1 MYQRDYYNRKVSDLV
16 SACHK
21 DIVDI
26 MKENGIEKIMFY
38 QHKDVLEEG
47 VPMVTFNNDKA
58 GQGQGFGVYTDS
70 DGNRV
75 VETDILVARLALRAS
90 EVIINQVTYT
100 GGKRVFSAAGMV
112 VSAVEDKGKVS
123 YQELGEITYMDD
135 SNLVYISHD
144 CKFSGYTD
152 GYYGD
157 YFDIAQSLPKIY
169 AAIVDIVN
177 ANDVK
182 PNELQ

>member
-1 MYQRDYYNRKVSDLV
+1 MYQRDYYNWKVSDLV

-26 MKENGIEKIMFY
+26 MKENNIEKIMFY
-38 QHKDVLEEG
+38 QHEDVLDDG
-47 VPMVTFNNDKA
+47 IPMVTFNNDE
-58 GQGQGFGVYTDS
+58 
-70 DGNRV
+70 GN
-75 VETDILVARLALRAS
+75 
-90 EVIINQVTYT
+90 
-100 GGKRVFSAAGMV
+100 
-112 VSAVEDKGKVS
+112 VSC
-123 YQELGEITYMDD
+123 QELGEITYRDD
-135 SNLVYISHD
+135 SNLVYISSD
-144 CKFSGYTD
+144 CEFSGYTD

-177 ANDVK
+177 SNDVK

>member
-26 MKENGIEKIMFY
+26 FNSHNIAKICFS
-38 QHKDVLEEG
+38 QHEDVLQEG
-47 VPMVTFNNDKA
+47 IPSATFNDDNND
-58 GQGQGFGVYTDS
+58 
-70 DGNRV
+70 
-75 VETDILVARLALRAS
+75 
-90 EVIINQVTYT
+90 
-100 GGKRVFSAAGMV
+100 
-112 VSAVEDKGKVS
+112 AVWR
-123 YQELGEITYMDD
+123 ELGEITYQKDN
-135 SNLVYISHD
+135 NLVYISND

-182 PNELQ
+182 PNELR

>member
-1 MYQRDYYNRKVSDLV
+1 MYQRDYYNWKVSDLV

-26 MKENGIEKIMFY
+26 MKKNGIEKIMFY
-38 QHKDVLEEG
+38 QHKDVLG
-47 VPMVTFNNDKA
+47 DGIPMVIFNN
-58 GQGQGFGVYTDS
+58 
-70 DGNRV
+70 
-75 VETDILVARLALRAS
+75 
-90 EVIINQVTYT
+90 
-100 GGKRVFSAAGMV
+100 
-112 VSAVEDKGKVS
+112 DKGKVS
-123 YQELGEITYMDD
+123 YQELREITHQND
-135 SNLVYISHD
+135 SNLVYVSSD

-157 YFDIAQSLPKIY
+157 YFDVAHSLPKIY
-169 AAIVDIVN
+169 AAIVDVVN

>member
-1 MYQRDYYNRKVSDLV
+1 MYQRDYYNWKVSDLV

-26 MKENGIEKIMFY
+26 MKENSIEKIMFH
-38 QHKDVLEEG
+38 QHEDVLG
-47 VPMVTFNNDKA
+47 DGIPMVTFNNDK
-58 GQGQGFGVYTDS
+58 
-70 DGNRV
+70 GNV
-75 VETDILVARLALRAS
+75 S
-90 EVIINQVTYT
+90 CQEV
-100 GGKRVFSAAGMV
+100 
-112 VSAVEDKGKVS
+112 
-123 YQELGEITYMDD
+123 GEITYMND
-135 SNLVYISHD
+135 SNLVYISSD

-157 YFDIAQSLPKIY
+157 YFDVAQSLPKIY

>member
-1 MYQRDYYNRKVSDLV
+1 MYQRDYYNWKVSDLV

-38 QHKDVLEEG
+38 QHEDVLEEG
-47 VPMVTFNNDKA
+47 VPMVTFNN
-58 GQGQGFGVYTDS
+58 
-70 DGNRV
+70 
-75 VETDILVARLALRAS
+75 
-90 EVIINQVTYT
+90 
-100 GGKRVFSAAGMV
+100 
-112 VSAVEDKGKVS
+112 DKGKVS